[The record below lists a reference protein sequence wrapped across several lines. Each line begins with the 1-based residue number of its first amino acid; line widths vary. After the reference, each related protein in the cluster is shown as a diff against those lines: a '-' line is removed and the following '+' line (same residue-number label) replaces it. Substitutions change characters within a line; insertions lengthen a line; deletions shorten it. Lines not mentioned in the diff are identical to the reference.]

1 MKTRDSV
8 TIYEFGDFRL
18 DTREK
23 TLSLNGSDVHL
34 TPKSF
39 ELLKTFVE
47 SPGTLIEKDVLIG
60 RLWPDSFVE
69 ESNLTFHIR
78 LVRKALDDQATDP
91 RFIETVPKRGYR
103 FIAPVVE
110 VNKNGTTIGRPVQP
124 EVPPASL
131 HLSWLA
137 LFSTAIAVIL
147 VFGLGLAWLKS
158 RETETTSALVSAPL
172 FETPLS
178 VESLSTTG
186 GVHYAVI
193 SPEGKHIVYLTTEGK
208 VATVWLRNAETG
220 ASKQII
226 PATTDLYYGFAISP
240 DSESL
245 YFGRRP
251 RNHKG
256 QADIYRIPL
265 YGGTPE
271 KLVSEAQGWISL
283 SPDGGKISF
292 VRCQYGEEEFCSLW
306 VANADGGDERMVASR
321 PRPFRIAVN
330 AFSPDGR
337 TLGFA
342 SGQSA
347 NQSNEFGIYGID
359 LATGAERELSSER
372 FFNVKGLAWLPDG
385 REMLIS
391 AAKVPA
397 RRFTLWR
404 LSPTG
409 EAVQIQSVV
418 DDISQLSIDRTASRL
433 TATVIKPDF
442 KLRLVGLESG
452 SPETLT
458 SALNAS
464 FAPNGKIVFSSARS
478 GMDAIW
484 SMNIDGSEQRQ
495 LTSANAW
502 ESRPIVS
509 PDGRTVYFASNRSGA
524 VHVWQMASDGSDQIQ
539 LSRENGG
546 FPLSVDAS
554 GDWVYYHHAISR
566 DLWRISLRDGSEQRV
581 FSEPANGFSISPD
594 RKLLAFAG
602 RNGNRDRLTIAS
614 IENGET
620 IVEFGLPE
628 TGRILVNAAWMPD
641 GNSLLIV
648 SCDLEYENSLL
659 WRCSADGKQCDRLI
673 DLGDE
678 ELSES
683 SGISI
688 SADGKTAAYVQ
699 GEWKHDAVLF
709 NGLR

>member
-1 MKTRDSV
+1 MNTRDSV
-8 TIYEFGDFRL
+8 TIYEFGEFRL

-23 TLSLNGSDVHL
+23 TLSLNGLDVHL

-47 SPGTLIEKDVLIG
+47 NPGTLLEKGVLIG

-78 LVRKALDDQATDP
+78 LVRKALNDQASDP

-103 FIAPVVE
+103 FIAPVVIAD
-110 VNKNGTTIGRPVQP
+110 NNGTTVGRPVQP
-124 EVPPASL
+124 EGPHAS
-131 HLSWLA
+131 HRFSWLVLVSA
-137 LFSTAIAVIL
+137 AMAVIL
-147 VFGLGLAWLKS
+147 VFGLGIAWLKS
-158 RETETTSALVSAPL
+158 RETETTNSSLSTPL
-172 FETPLS
+172 FDTPLS

-193 SPEGKHIVYLTTEGK
+193 SPEGKHIVYLTTEDK
-208 VATVWLRNAETG
+208 VATVWLRDAETG

-240 DSESL
+240 NSQSL

-251 RNHKG
+251 RNQQG

-271 KLVSEAQGWISL
+271 KLIREAQGWISL

-292 VRCQYGEEEFCSLW
+292 VRCRYTEEEFCSLW
-306 VANADGGDERMVASR
+306 VANADGGDERRLAVR

-330 AFSPDGR
+330 SFSPDGR

-347 NQSNEFGIYGID
+347 NQSNEFGIFGID

-404 LSPTG
+404 LSLTG
-409 EAVQIQSVV
+409 QVVQIQNVV

-442 KLRLVGLESG
+442 KLRLVRLGG
-452 SPETLT
+452 GPPVTLT
-458 SALNAS
+458 NALNGS
-464 FAPNGKIVFSSARS
+464 FAPNGKIVFSSSRS

-484 SMNIDGSEQRQ
+484 SMNLDGSEPRQ
-495 LTSANAW
+495 LTSVNAW
-502 ESRPIVS
+502 ESRPVVS
-509 PDGRTVYFASNRSGA
+509 RDGRTVYFASNRSGA
-524 VHVWQMASDGSDQIQ
+524 VHVWQMASDGSDQNQ
-539 LSRENGG
+539 LTRENGG
-546 FPLSVDAS
+546 FPLTVDPS

-566 DLWRISLRDGSEQRV
+566 DLWRLSLRDGSEQRV

-594 RKLLAFAG
+594 GKLLAIVG
-602 RNGNRDRLTIAS
+602 RNANRDRLTIAS
-614 IENGET
+614 IENGEPFS
-620 IVEFGLPE
+620 EFKLPE
-628 TGRILVNAAWMPD
+628 TGRIMIEAEWMPD
-641 GNSLLIV
+641 NESLLII
-648 SCDLEYENSLL
+648 SSDMEYENSLL
-659 WRCSADGKQCDRLI
+659 WQCSAEGKRCVRLL
-673 DLGDE
+673 DLGDAE
-678 ELSES
+678 ISES
-683 SGISI
+683 SGISV
-688 SADGKTAAYVQ
+688 SADGNTAIFVQ
-699 GEWKHDAVLF
+699 GSWKHDAVLF